1 VHYPQL
7 LHRACLPARVARSC
21 FIGGDDGDDRS
32 GCFRCTPVAVEN
44 VHVSVSPFS
53 APRAVT
59 RAWQEGEVLSLTAL
73 GYQADEQEP
82 DAPWRSRLLPLGDE
96 RHTEEAH
103 TK

>member
-1 VHYPQL
+1 M
-7 LHRACLPARVARSC
+7 
-21 FIGGDDGDDRS
+21 S
-32 GCFRCTPVAVEN
+32 GPDEIFE
-44 VHVSVSPFS
+44 
-53 APRAVT
+53 
-59 RAWQEGEVLSLTAL
+59 AWQEGEVLSLTAL